1 MVHADMSVELKASGV
16 LKTKEESGGER
27 QMREEAAM
35 EAKWQQEGKVSQR
48 PKQGTGEVSRADSTW
63 S

>member
-1 MVHADMSVELKASGV
+1 MVHADKSVKLKASEI

-35 EAKWQQEGKVSQR
+35 EAK
-48 PKQGTGEVSRADSTW
+48 
-63 S
+63 